1 MKNSEIGVVLPVCS
15 PNQLERLDRSLLS
28 LAGQILRPEQIYVV
42 CNSQAMELVERITTS
57 YQEYGLVVQVY
68 PSDSEKLASLL
79 TIGLTKAREKYIAF
93 LQDGDLLYS
102 TGYQSL
108 KQKMDSHD
116 SVALALSEV
125 VWFEGEVYNE
135 TDYKLGRRTKS
146 ISKEKSWLEYY
157 SYCFFGS
164 CLINR
169 NHCKSGEWHFDSTLP
184 GSLIFADFLARNG
197 HLTKKNTENYNIPV
211 GEKWVAK
218 ADKVYPTLSELG
230 EAYEKKWNE
239 VIAEKDFQNFSTKRR
254 KKKKIRLIDKVLH
267 TLKYLRY
274 RIFKV

>member
-1 MKNSEIGVVLPVCS
+1 MKNSEIGVVLPVGS
-15 PNQLERLDRSLLS
+15 PTQLERLDRSLLS
-28 LAGQILRPEQIYVV
+28 LAGQILKPEQVYVV
-42 CNSQAMELVERITTS
+42 CSSQAMELVERITTS
-57 YQEYGLVVQVY
+57 YQDYGLVVQVC
-68 PSDSEKLASLL
+68 PSDSEELASLL

-108 KQKMDSHD
+108 KQKIGSHD

-135 TDYKLGRRTKS
+135 TDYKLGRRTKP
-146 ISKEKSWLEYY
+146 IYKEKSWFEYY
-157 SYCFFGS
+157 SSCSLGN
-164 CLINR
+164 CLIDQTQ
-169 NHCKSGEWHFDSTLP
+169 CKAGEWHFDAGLP
-184 GSLIFADFLARNG
+184 ESLVFADFLARNG
-197 HLTKKNTENYNIPV
+197 HLAIKNTENHNIPV

-218 ADKVYPTLSELG
+218 AGKAYSTLSELG

-239 VIAEKDFQNFSTKRR
+239 EIVEKDFQNFSTKRR

-274 RIFKV
+274 RIFKA